1 MQFEF
6 LRKSNLVK
14 LLMLLALT
22 LMVLVSA
29 GGCGGSSHHSK
40 SKSNS
45 DTNNEIDD
53 DDDTD
58 DNDSDTDTDTNTDD
72 DNSGS
77 TDATFSVGADGTYY
91 IVLGSSSSTKSKSS
105 YSPVNSAAAS
115 SIPVYDYVW
124 HATPDVSQDYY
135 TNGTSG
141 TVKLTEDDVEDLIE
155 DDNNSVYRNYGV
167 YINRDVHY
175 LSNTLTFDSSTTVK
189 KDNDEEYPCYYDDA
203 VVTEAKAAYPSVNY
217 SNNKIIF
224 ATLPKQNGST
234 FAQTRS
240 ALTFSAAEA
249 YKNPVLH
256 ITKAGTYNISGT
268 WQGQIWVDVGDDA
281 DDKVKLILN
290 NANITCTV
298 APALV
303 FYETYE
309 GAEDANDTYT
319 DEDNMT
325 TAYALEMD
333 SHVTA
338 STAGSVLELAS
349 GTTNT
354 ITGKNLYRILSIAPK
369 SGATVI
375 DGATI
380 SYQKKRWKID
390 GALNSMQSLEIH
402 GTGTLNVNG
411 SYEGLDSEMHLI
423 INNGN
428 INVTAS
434 DDGINTNEDN
444 VSVCLV
450 NAGTL
455 TVTSSVGDGIDSNG
469 WIVINGGTVTATA
482 ASGGSENGL
491 DADKGVYVKTGVTV
505 TANNVNAQKT
515 DVTGYAGTITGAT
528 SGNTGPGGTPP
539 SQAPDNPPTKDGP
552 GGEAPNIQ

>member
-1 MQFEF
+1 M
-6 LRKSNLVK
+6 
-14 LLMLLALT
+14 
-22 LMVLVSA
+22 
-29 GGCGGSSHHSK
+29 
-40 SKSNS
+40 
-45 DTNNEIDD
+45 
-53 DDDTD
+53 
-58 DNDSDTDTDTNTDD
+58 
-72 DNSGS
+72 
-77 TDATFSVGADGTYY
+77 
-91 IVLGSSSSTKSKSS
+91 
-105 YSPVNSAAAS
+105 
-115 SIPVYDYVW
+115 
-124 HATPDVSQDYY
+124 
-135 TNGTSG
+135 
-141 TVKLTEDDVEDLIE
+141 
-155 DDNNSVYRNYGV
+155 
-167 YINRDVHY
+167 
-175 LSNTLTFDSSTTVK
+175 
-189 KDNDEEYPCYYDDA
+189 
-203 VVTEAKAAYPSVNY
+203 
-217 SNNKIIF
+217 
-224 ATLPKQNGST
+224 
-234 FAQTRS
+234 
-240 ALTFSAAEA
+240 
-249 YKNPVLH
+249 
-256 ITKAGTYNISGT
+256 
-268 WQGQIWVDVGDDA
+268 
-281 DDKVKLILN
+281 
-290 NANITCTV
+290 
-298 APALV
+298 

-402 GTGTLNVNG
+402 GSGTLNVNG

-423 INNGN
+423 INSGN
-428 INVTAS
+428 INVAAS
-434 DDGINTNEDN
+434 DDGMNTNEDN

-482 ASGGSENGL
+482 ESGGSENGL

-528 SGNTGPGGTPP
+528 SNTGPGDGGNTGPGGPGGDMTPPSGGDIP

-552 GGEAPNIQ
+552 GGEAPPTTQA

>member
-6 LRKSNLVK
+6 LRKSNLIK
-14 LLMLLALT
+14 LLMLLALA
-22 LMVLVSA
+22 LMLLVSA
-29 GGCGGSSHHSK
+29 GGCGGSSHHN

-45 DTNNEIDD
+45 DTQDEIDD
-53 DDDTD
+53 DNDNENE
-58 DNDSDTDTDTNTDD
+58 NDST
-72 DNSGS
+72 S
-77 TDATFSVGADGTYY
+77 TSATFSVGADGIYY
-91 IVLGSSSSTKSKSS
+91 IVFGSSS
-105 YSPVNSAAAS
+105 SPVNSAAEL

-124 HATPDVSQDYY
+124 HAAPDVSQDYY
-135 TNGTSG
+135 TNGQSG
-141 TVKLTEDDVEDLIE
+141 TAKLTEDDLEDLIE
-155 DDNNSVYRNYGV
+155 ADSTNGV

-175 LSNTLTFDSSTTVK
+175 LSNTLKFDSSTTVR

-203 VVTEAKAAYPSVNY
+203 VVAEAKAAYPSVNY

-224 ATLPKQNGST
+224 ATLPKQNGRSFSDT
-234 FAQTRS
+234 FN

-268 WQGQIWVDVGDDA
+268 WHGQIWVEVGDDEA
-281 DDKVKLILN
+281 DKVKLILN
-290 NANITCTV
+290 NANVTCTV

-319 DEDNMT
+319 DEDNMN

-333 SHVTA
+333 SHVTS

-349 GTTNT
+349 GTANN

-369 SGATVI
+369 GDADTI

-402 GTGTLNVNG
+402 GAGSLNVNG
-411 SYEGLDSEMHLI
+411 TYEGLDSEMHLI
-423 INNGN
+423 INSGN

-455 TVTSSVGDGIDSNG
+455 TVTSSTGDGIDSNG

-491 DADKGVYVKTGVTV
+491 DADKGIYVKTGVTV
-505 TANNVNAQKT
+505 TANNVTEQRT
-515 DVTGYAGTITGAT
+515 DVTGYAGTITGAA
-528 SGNTGPGGTPP
+528 SGNTGPGGGQPGSGDMTPP
-539 SQAPDNPPTKDGP
+539 DGGRPGSGDMTPPGEAPGDPPHKDGP
-552 GGEAPNIQ
+552 GGEAPNIQA